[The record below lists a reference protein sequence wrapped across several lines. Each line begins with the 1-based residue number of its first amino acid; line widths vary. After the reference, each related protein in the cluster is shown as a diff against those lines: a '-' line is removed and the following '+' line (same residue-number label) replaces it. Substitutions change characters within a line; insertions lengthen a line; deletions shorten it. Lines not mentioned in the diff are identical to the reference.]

1 VRIEFPEEGD
11 EEEEEVAEDVRPECG
26 YSRWIQHCHMKNGR
40 SQLARDCGVLSQSNI
55 EQTTHYGT

>member
-1 VRIEFPEEGD
+1 
-11 EEEEEVAEDVRPECG
+11 
-26 YSRWIQHCHMKNGR
+26 MKNGR